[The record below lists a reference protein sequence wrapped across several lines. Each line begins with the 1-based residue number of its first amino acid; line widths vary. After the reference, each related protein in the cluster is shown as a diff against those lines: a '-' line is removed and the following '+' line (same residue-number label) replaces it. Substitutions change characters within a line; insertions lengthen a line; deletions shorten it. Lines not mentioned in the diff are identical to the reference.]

1 MVFAGSIPVGG
12 TKRKL
17 ENMRAIGINAFIEKR
32 FHTYTFEGQ
41 WKESFGEP
49 EKNFKM
55 ILYGASVSG
64 KTEFSVRFAKYLASF
79 GKVSYISSE
88 QGISKSLQD
97 AIIRNNMQEV
107 AGKVMFVGGGI
118 FEDVVDYIKR
128 SKSRVIIIDSLDY
141 MKLTTDQ
148 YKFLIKTFPKKA
160 FIIITWAKNGTPK
173 SQHAKDIEF
182 MCDIKSY
189 VEDFKIK
196 LPGSRFGGN
205 KEFVIWE
212 NGKKVAKQIDLF
224 NQEI

>member
-1 MVFAGSIPVGG
+1 
-12 TKRKL
+12 
-17 ENMRAIGINAFIEKR
+17 MRAIGINAFIAKR
-32 FHTYTFEGQ
+32 FDTYAFEGQ

-55 ILYGASVSG
+55 ILYGSSVSG
-64 KTEFSVRFAKYLASF
+64 KTEFSVQFSKMLASF

-97 AIIRNNMQEV
+97 AINRNNMQEV
-107 AGKVMFVGGGI
+107 AGKVMFVAGGI
-118 FEDVVDYIKR
+118 FDDVVDYIKR

-148 YKFLIKTFPKKA
+148 YKLLIKTFPKKSW
-160 FIIITWAKNGTPK
+160 IIIAWAKNGSPK

-189 VEDFKIK
+189 AEDFKIK

-205 KEFVIWE
+205 KEFVIWD
-212 NGKKVAKQIDLF
+212 GAKKPVKRVDLF

>member
-1 MVFAGSIPVGG
+1 MERFDSAPGS
-12 TKRKL
+12 KNKF
-17 ENMRAIGINAFIEKR
+17 ENMRAIGINAFIAKR
-32 FHTYTFEGQ
+32 FDTYSFEVQ

-55 ILYGASVSG
+55 IVYGGSVSG
-64 KTEFSVRFAKYLASF
+64 KTEFCVQLAKYLAGF

-97 AIIRNNMQEV
+97 AINRNNMQEV
-107 AGKVMFVGGGI
+107 AGKVMFVAGGI
-118 FEDVVDYIKR
+118 FEDLVDYIKR

-141 MKLTTDQ
+141 TKLTTDQ

-160 FIIITWAKNGTPK
+160 FVIIAWAKNGTPK

-189 VEDFKIK
+189 VENFKIT

-205 KEFVIWE
+205 KEFVIWDG
-212 NGKKVAKQIDLF
+212 GKKVYKQRDLF
-224 NQEI
+224 NQE